1 MSASGQVQMSA
12 LVMATSSFWVLFRGS
27 GDCKCGKTAYSIVD
41 SVGKAASSAADSAQ
55 VSTMS
60 SVSDDLSVV
69 VAGFRCF
76 LIAIILSTMPARH
89 HHRYSVAFQ
98 ILSTITPES
107 CPRSAGIGVHV

>member
-69 VAGFRCF
+69 VAGFNGRRCGSGNGHER
-76 LIAIILSTMPARH
+76 APGPVCGCEWSAASTTFRMT
-89 HHRYSVAFQ
+89 SF
-98 ILSTITPES
+98 
-107 CPRSAGIGVHV
+107 